1 MDSTEMDKRLGTCT
15 RVEQGPHGIKVS
27 KEEEMCM
34 KMIRAIVRPEKSE
47 IIAEKLAEVG
57 IVSMTKMHVF
67 GRGKTKGLQVGD
79 IRYDEF
85 PKVMLLMVVQDD
97 VVGKAVEVVIE
108 SGKTGN
114 IGDGKIFVSAVD
126 AAYTVRTGE
135 AGL

>member
-1 MDSTEMDKRLGTCT
+1 
-15 RVEQGPHGIKVS
+15 
-27 KEEEMCM
+27 M
-34 KMIRAIVRPEKSE
+34 KMIRAIIRPEKSE
-47 IIAEKLAEVG
+47 TVAEQLAETG

-85 PKVMLLMVVQDD
+85 PKVMLLMVVPDEAVD
-97 VVGKAVEVVIE
+97 KAVEIIIE
-108 SGKTGN
+108 NGKTGN
-114 IGDGKIFVSAVD
+114 IGDGKIFVSAVE